1 MPLNKTTFKNEIYE
15 GFYRIFT
22 QQASKATSGDESED
36 PESVI
41 KRVANE
47 MAVVVTD
54 AVEKYVKAGD
64 IFVDATNVQVVSS
77 SPGSPAVVTPLSPAK
92 LE

>member
-1 MPLNKTTFKNEIYE
+1 MALNKTTFKNEIYE
-15 GFYRIFT
+15 GFYKIFT
-22 QQASKATSGDESED
+22 QQAAKATSGSESED

-41 KRVANE
+41 KRIADE

-64 IFVDATNVQVVSS
+64 ITVDATIVQVVSTA
-77 SPGSPAVVTPLSPAK
+77 PGSPAAVTPLAPAK
-92 LE
+92 LK

>member
-15 GFYRIFT
+15 GFYKIFT
-22 QQASKATSGDESED
+22 QQASKATSGDEKED

-41 KRVANE
+41 RHIADK
-47 MAVVVTD
+47 MATVVTD

-64 IFVDATNVQVVSS
+64 ITVDGSIIQVISS
-77 SPGSPAVVTPLSPAK
+77 SPGSPATVTPLTPAK
-92 LE
+92 LK